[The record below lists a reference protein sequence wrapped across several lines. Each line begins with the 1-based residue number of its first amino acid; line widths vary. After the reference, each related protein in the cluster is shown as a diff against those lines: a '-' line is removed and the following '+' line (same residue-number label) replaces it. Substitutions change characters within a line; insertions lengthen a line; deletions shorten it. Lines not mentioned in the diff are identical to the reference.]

1 MANIT
6 LKDVPDDLHQ
16 RLRAAA
22 VETGRSLNKLILTL
36 LETAVVGIERS
47 SSAVRNLPCRAAVK
61 WEARRGKDKGL
72 DALTS
77 PQPVLR

>member
-6 LKDVPDDLHQ
+6 LKDVPVDLHQ
-16 RLRAAA
+16 RLRAA

-47 SSAVRNLPCRAAVK
+47 SSAVRNLPCRAAVR

-77 PQPVLR
+77 PQLVLR